1 MAGKKHN
8 PSIARKI
15 LRDIKDGV
23 SPEDLLTEIDRL
35 SDPYYAS
42 LGLIYIAT
50 SMSIKSPKS
59 KKIFS
64 KAFVNANR
72 VDQSWRRL
80 ELLIEISKRLKKIE
94 DGELKNIQYKKIF
107 EIIITEK
114 KKDINNFLIKNV
126 KNFPIEQLD
135 SILEKTVKLKGY
147 EFDSSKA
154 VIRAW
159 IVTTDINPLIL
170 ILSKLEGELRIKLL
184 GYLHLQLFKV
194 KTSISPSP
202 LELALESSLSEEML
216 RYLVRISSTPSDLN
230 LIELKI
236 SKKNPEESLPILIA
250 IIAHSDR
257 NKWHTDSQTYVSKA
271 EKTLQTISTSEYKI
285 KLENKLK
292 TAVDRLS
299 IPATKQSKPVI
310 PLEDISSKGK
320 HTLGLYNTY
329 GGNWNHPHF
338 KAVFKASNLCS
349 AFDLDLAL
357 IGFPEISTDALVKEI
372 KKEMRLSNEGY
383 ISQLISKDRFRFFDK
398 DIDESWA
405 GSKVVTTANPDTSK
419 LEIPHGKV
427 CMVMGLGPKGLPTS
441 YIENSN
447 HHFEITG
454 KNIAFETGTAMG
466 AIAGNL
472 SLM

>member
-1 MAGKKHN
+1 MAGKNHN

-15 LRDIKDGV
+15 LRDIKDGY
-23 SPEDLLTEIDRL
+23 SPESLLTEVDRL

-50 SMSIKSPKS
+50 SLSPKSPKS
-59 KKIFS
+59 KKIFA

-72 VDQSWRRL
+72 VNQNWRRL

-107 EIIITEK
+107 EIVITEK

-159 IVTTDINPLIL
+159 IVTTDINPLIS
-170 ILSKLEGELRIKLL
+170 ILSKLDGELRIKLL

-194 KTSISPSP
+194 KISISPSP

-216 RYLVRISSTPSDLN
+216 RYLVRISSTPADLN

-236 SKKNPEESLPILIA
+236 SKHNPEESLPILIA

-257 NKWHTDSQTYVSKA
+257 NKWHDDSQGYVSKA
-271 EKTLQTISTSEYKI
+271 EKILQTISASEYKT
-285 KLENKLK
+285 KLENKLRI
-292 TAVDRLS
+292 AVDRLRVPP
-299 IPATKQSKPVI
+299 IKQSKPVTH
-310 PLEDISSKGK
+310 LESISSKGK

-349 AFDLDLAL
+349 AFNLDLAL
-357 IGFPEISTDALVKEI
+357 IRFPEISTNELVKEI

-383 ISQLISKDRFRFFDK
+383 ISELISHDRFRFFSK

-405 GSKVVTTANPDTSK
+405 GSKVVTTANPDTNK
-419 LEIPHGKV
+419 LEMPHGKL
-427 CMVMGLGPKGLPTS
+427 CMIMGLGPKGLPHT

-447 HHFEITG
+447 YHFEITG

>member
-1 MAGKKHN
+1 MAGKNHN

-15 LRDIKDGV
+15 LRDIKGGHP
-23 SPEDLLTEIDRL
+23 PETLLTEVERL
-35 SDPYYAS
+35 SDPYYIS
-42 LGLIYIAT
+42 LGLTYIAT
-50 SMSIKSPKS
+50 SLSIKSSKS
-59 KKIFS
+59 KKVFA

-72 VDQSWRRL
+72 VDQSWRRI
-80 ELLIEISKRLKKIE
+80 ELLTEISKRLKKLE
-94 DGELKNIQYKKIF
+94 DSELKNIQYKKIF
-107 EIIITEK
+107 EIINTEN

-135 SILEKTVKLKGY
+135 SILEKTVKLTGY

-159 IVTTDINPLIL
+159 IITTDINPLIH
-170 ILSKLEGELRIKLL
+170 ILSKLEGDLRIKLL
-184 GYLHLQLFKV
+184 GYLHLQLHKV
-194 KTSISPSP
+194 KTVIDPTP
-202 LELALESSLSEEML
+202 LELALDSTLSEEML
-216 RYLVRISSTPSDLN
+216 RYLVRISSTSSDLN

-236 SKKNPEESLPILIA
+236 SNINPEKSLPILIA

-257 NKWHTDSQTYVSKA
+257 NNWHSDLQDYVSKA
-271 EKTLQTISTSEYKI
+271 EKILQTIPSSEHKI
-285 KLENKLK
+285 KLEKKLNI
-292 TAVDRLS
+292 AIDRLS
-299 IPATKQSKPVI
+299 IPAPKQPKPVTH
-310 PLEDISSKGK
+310 LEDVSKEGK

-357 IGFPEISTDALVKEI
+357 IGFPEISTNNLIKEI

-383 ISQLISKDRFRFFDK
+383 ISELIFKDRFRFFRE

-405 GSKVVTTANPDTSK
+405 GSKVVTTANPDTNK
-419 LEIPHGKV
+419 LEMPNGKL
-427 CMVMGLGPKGLPTS
+427 CMIMGLGPKGLPKS
-441 YIENSN
+441 YVENSN
-447 HHFEITG
+447 YHFEITG

>member
-1 MAGKKHN
+1 MAGKNHN

-15 LRDIKDGV
+15 LRDIKEGH
-23 SPEDLLTEIDRL
+23 SPEDLLPEVDRL

-50 SMSIKSPKS
+50 SMSTKSSKS
-59 KKIFS
+59 KKIFA
-64 KAFVNANR
+64 KAFVNADR
-72 VDQSWRRL
+72 VDQSWRRI
-80 ELLIEISKRLKKIE
+80 ELLTEISKRLKKID
-94 DGELKNIQYKKIF
+94 DGELKNTQYKKIF
-107 EIIITEK
+107 EIIITEN
-114 KKDINNFLIKNV
+114 KKDINNFLIKNL
-126 KNFPIEQLD
+126 KNFPIDQLD
-135 SILEKTVKLKGY
+135 SILEKTVKLSSY
-147 EFDSSKA
+147 AFDSSKA

-159 IVTTDINPLIL
+159 IVTTDLNPLIS

-184 GYLHLQLFKV
+184 GYLHLQLCKV
-194 KTSISPSP
+194 KTTISPSP
-202 LELALESSLSEEML
+202 LELALESTLSEEML

-230 LIELKI
+230 LIEVKLSKI
-236 SKKNPEESLPILIA
+236 SPEESLPILIA

-257 NKWHTDSQTYVSKA
+257 NKWHTESQTFVFKA
-271 EKTLQTISTSEYKI
+271 EKTLQTISESEYKT
-285 KLENKLK
+285 KLEKKLK
-292 TAVDRLS
+292 TATDRLS
-299 IPATKQSKPVI
+299 IPPIKQSEPVTH
-310 PLEDISSKGK
+310 LEDISSQGK

-349 AFDLDLAL
+349 AFNLDLAL
-357 IGFPEISTDALVKEI
+357 IGFPEISTNELIKEI

-383 ISQLISKDRFRFFDK
+383 ISKLISNDRFRFFDK
-398 DIDESWA
+398 DIDEAWA
-405 GSKVVTTANPDTSK
+405 GSKVVTTANPDASK
-419 LEIPHGKV
+419 LEMPSGKL
-427 CMVMGLGPKGLPTS
+427 CMIMGLGPQGLPKS
-441 YIENSN
+441 YIDNST